1 MRGIRRLGLVLHVE
15 ALKRLNGFPLRLK
28 WAGKALNG
36 YKLRTLVAELLME
49 RELWLESTFINK
61 IQTISYHCSA
71 RNNLY
76 TSHLLTAHA
85 SIY

>member
-36 YKLRTLVAELLME
+36 YKLQTLVAELLME
-49 RELWLESTFINK
+49 RDLWLESTCIYK
-61 IQTISYHCSA
+61 IQTVCIVHIS
-71 RNNLY
+71 
-76 TSHLLTAHA
+76 
-85 SIY
+85 